1 MPKDSHRLPVDTHLV
16 APLGQEDVEIRRLAE
31 VGFDGAFTFEGAHD
45 PFFPLV
51 TAATAGTGLHLM
63 TNVAIALPRSP
74 LTLAYAAWDL
84 QTLSGGNF
92 RLGLGS
98 QIKTHIERRYGSRWE
113 SPVGQMREWVE
124 AIHAI
129 FDAWQTGEKLDYHG
143 TYTSHT
149 LMTPFFNPG
158 PNEYGPPPI
167 LLGGL
172 GPKMTQMVAEVADG
186 LLTHPFNSRRH
197 LTERTL
203 PAVDAGLAA
212 AGRPARGSDGDTFQL
227 ILEAMICCGRTEEE
241 MTAAEADTRARLAF
255 YGSTPSYRPVL
266 EAEGWEDLQPE
277 LNRLSKEGR
286 WAEMG
291 DLIDDT
297 MLRTLAVCG
306 TPAECAAGVRERFAE
321 ATRVALTMPQGAGPD
336 LTAELLSLLRE
347 S

>member
-1 MPKDSHRLPVDTHLV
+1 MPIDAHLV
-16 APLGQEDVEIRRLAE
+16 APLGHEDVAARELAE
-31 VGFDGAFTFEGAHD
+31 IGFDGAFTFEGNHD
-45 PFFPLV
+45 AFFPLV
-51 TAATAGTGLHLM
+51 AAARSGADLDLM
-63 TNVAIALPRSP
+63 TNVAIALVRSP
-74 LTLAYAAWDL
+74 LTLAYSAWDL
-84 QTLSGGNF
+84 QTLSRGRF

-98 QIKTHIERRYGSRWE
+98 QIKTHVERRYGARWE
-113 SPVGQMREWVE
+113 SPLGQMRECVE

-129 FDAWQTGEKLDYHG
+129 FAAWQYGEKLDYRG

-149 LMTPFFNPG
+149 LMTPTFDPG

-167 LLGGL
+167 LLGAL

-212 AGRPARGSDGDTFQL
+212 AGRPARGAADSRFEL
-227 ILEAMICCGRTEEE
+227 VLEAMVTCGRDEQEL
-241 MTAAEADTRARLAF
+241 AAAAQASRMRLAF

-277 LNRLSKEGR
+277 LNRLSKLGQ
-286 WAEMG
+286 WQQMG
-291 DLIDDT
+291 ELIDDT
-297 MLRTLAVCG
+297 MLRTLTVVG
-306 TPAECAAGVRERFAE
+306 TPKECAAGIKERFGDV
-321 ATRVALTMPQGAGPD
+321 ATRIALSMSNAADRSLTGA
-336 LTAELLSLLRE
+336 LLAAIRE

>member
-1 MPKDSHRLPVDTHLV
+1 MPLPIDTHLV
-16 APLGQEDVEIRRLAE
+16 APLGEEGAEIRRLAAI
-31 VGFDGAFTFEGAHD
+31 GFDGAFTFEGSHD

-51 TAATAGTGLHLM
+51 AAATARTGMHLM

-84 QTLSGGNF
+84 QTLSGGHF

-98 QIKTHIERRYGSRWE
+98 QIKTHIERRYGSRWD

-129 FDAWQTGEKLDYHG
+129 FNAWQNREKLDYRG

-149 LMTPFFNPG
+149 LMTPFFDPG
-158 PNEYGPPPI
+158 PNEFGPPPI

-212 AGRPARGSDGDTFQL
+212 AGRAARGSADDSFQL
-227 ILEAMICCGRTEEE
+227 ILEAMVCCGRNEAELK
-241 MTAAEADTRARLAF
+241 AAEVEARARLAF
-255 YGSTPSYRPVL
+255 YGSTPSYLPVL

-277 LNRLSKEGR
+277 LNRLSKEGK

-291 DLIDDT
+291 NLIDDT
-297 MLRTLAVCG
+297 MLRTLSVYG
-306 TPAECAAGVRERFAE
+306 TPAECAAGIKERFGDA
-321 ATRVALTMPQGAGPD
+321 ATRVALTMPQGADPS
-336 LTAELLSLLRE
+336 LTEELLSLIRE